1 MIVVTYK
8 DNKLMRVYVCN
19 QKLDYKFNSSR
30 AKFCLWMKWVELK
43 ALTNDVLLSTGVIAS
58 LAV

>member
-1 MIVVTYK
+1 MYATK
-8 DNKLMRVYVCN
+8 
-19 QKLDYKFNSSR
+19 KLDYKFNSSGG
-30 AKFCLWMKWVELK
+30 KFCLWMKWAELK